1 MDLSTI
7 PVNNKVA
14 HGVRRVEIDYSHWW
28 EQAKTLIDLGDG
40 KPQQP
45 QRTSPGTLASRRDR
59 CVSMA
64 PEASP
69 SKSSHRLSA
78 VSGSETETEESYSS
92 VRNSMSSRPGG
103 LLLRGMTEG
112 GKETRKGLSRM
123 PSASSIE
130 TEASVGARQR
140 EMLRGVLAPA
150 IKGASLPSRGPPSP
164 RPGLAV
170 LAQVE
175 PDLQE
180 QPRSPPLTSPT
191 KRPPFALQYP
201 SSSTSIRQKPNSNRR
216 VSRVGV
222 SGIRE
227 FLLRLRTRAT
237 QELANSVGSLPPSS
251 DLTSAPS
258 SIISAPPRRSVSD
271 PSTRPSTPSH
281 SRRPTPSSLLQHVA
295 ASASESSSRG
305 RSHSSSSEEDWD
317 AELSPPRNSLIEIDN
332 PSSPS
337 SSSLRRGRTVSAGRP
352 STPSTART
360 EMMMLTTENMPQL
373 LDKVKE
379 VQENCENCIDIL
391 KGLTL

>member
-1 MDLSTI
+1 MDLSAI
-7 PVNNKVA
+7 PVNSKVSQ
-14 HGVRRVEIDYSHWW
+14 GIRRVELDYSQWW
-28 EQAKTLIDLGDG
+28 EQAKTLVDLGDG
-40 KPQQP
+40 KPQQA

-64 PEASP
+64 PESSP
-69 SKSSHRLSA
+69 SKSSQRLSA
-78 VSGSETETEESYSS
+78 VSGSETETEETYSL
-92 VRNSMSSRPGG
+92 VLNSMSSRPGG
-103 LLLRGMTEG
+103 LLRSLTEG
-112 GKETRKGLSRM
+112 GKETRPGIPRM

-150 IKGASLPSRGPPSP
+150 LKGASLPSRGPPSP
-164 RPGLAV
+164 RTGLAA

-175 PDLQE
+175 TNLEDP
-180 QPRSPPLTSPT
+180 PRTPPLTSPT
-191 KRPPFALQYP
+191 KRPPFSLQYP
-201 SSSTSIRQKPNSNRR
+201 SSSTSIRQKPNNNRR

-251 DLTSAPS
+251 DSTPAPS

-271 PSTRPSTPSH
+271 PSTRPTTPSH

-295 ASASESSSRG
+295 ASASESSSRH
-305 RSHSSSSEEDWD
+305 RSHSTSSEEDWD
-317 AELSPPRNSLIEIDN
+317 ADMSPPRNSLIEIDH
-332 PSSPS
+332 PSS

-352 STPSTART
+352 STPGTARK
-360 EMMMLTTENMPQL
+360 EMMILTTDNMPQL

-379 VQENCENCIDIL
+379 VQEKCENCIDIL